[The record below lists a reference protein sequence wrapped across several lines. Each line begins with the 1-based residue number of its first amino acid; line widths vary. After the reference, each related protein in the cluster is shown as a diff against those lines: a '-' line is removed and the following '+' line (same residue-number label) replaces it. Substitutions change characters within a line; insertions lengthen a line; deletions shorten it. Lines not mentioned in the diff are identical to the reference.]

1 MKILAIWMRVG
12 AMAAMFVALAGGV
25 GMSQQKNGPGQMPSA
40 TAAPDP
46 FGQTPNA
53 KSKIDQPAGPPFGPT
68 DEKQA
73 VLRNEDRQKKLI
85 ADTDRLLQLATQLH
99 NDVGKTDQHILSID
113 VVKRA
118 DEIEKLAHNVKERM
132 KG

>member
-1 MKILAIWMRVG
+1 MKILASWTRIVLTG
-12 AMAAMFVALAGGV
+12 AFFAAIAVGV
-25 GMSQQKNGPGQMPSA
+25 GITQQQKTGTSQNPTPPSA
-40 TAAPDP
+40 TDP
-46 FGQTPNA
+46 FGQNQS
-53 KSKIDQPAGPPFGPT
+53 SKPKLDQPDSPFGPT
-68 DEKQA
+68 AEKQA
-73 VLRNEDRQKKLI
+73 EMRNEDRQKRLV
-85 ADTDRLLQLATQLH
+85 ADTDRLLQLATELH

>member
-1 MKILAIWMRVG
+1 MKILASWTRIVAIG
-12 AMAAMFVALAGGV
+12 AMLAALAGGV
-25 GMSQQKNGPGQMPSA
+25 GMTQKTGPGQIPTVPSA
-40 TAAPDP
+40 ADP
-46 FGQTPNA
+46 FGQNPNT
-53 KSKIDQPAGPPFGPT
+53 KSKIDAPPFGPT

-73 VLRNEDRQKKLI
+73 ALRNEDRQKRLI
-85 ADTDRLLQLATQLH
+85 ADTDKLLQLATQLH